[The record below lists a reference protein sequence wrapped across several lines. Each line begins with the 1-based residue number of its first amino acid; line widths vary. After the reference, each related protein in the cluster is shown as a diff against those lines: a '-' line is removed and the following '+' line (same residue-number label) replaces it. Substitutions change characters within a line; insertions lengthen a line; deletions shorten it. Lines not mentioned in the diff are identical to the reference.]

1 MNKEKKRKQIAR
13 VCVCF
18 IEIWIRRITK
28 IDNVLTLVTLCRHQG
43 TVKYRL
49 PNNNN
54 QNKNSSSISKRQ
66 SAVDD
71 VCVCECVKS
80 VNTNTS
86 QRHLNDS
93 LFFSTKH

>member
-1 MNKEKKRKQIAR
+1 M
-13 VCVCF
+13 CCF
-18 IEIWIRRITK
+18 IEMWIRRITK
-28 IDNVLTLVTLCRHQG
+28 IDKVLTLVTLCRLRG
-43 TVKYRL
+43 TVTFGL

-71 VCVCECVKS
+71 VSVCECVES

-86 QRHLNDS
+86 QRQLNGF
-93 LFFSTKH
+93 LF